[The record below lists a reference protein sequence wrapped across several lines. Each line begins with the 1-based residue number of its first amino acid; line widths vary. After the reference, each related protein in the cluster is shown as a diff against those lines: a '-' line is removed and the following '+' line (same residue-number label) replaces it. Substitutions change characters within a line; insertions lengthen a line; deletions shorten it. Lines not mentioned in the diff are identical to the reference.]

1 MQKPFVQRLID
12 VVFSTDPKQRLRI
25 TRSLM
30 ATNVYILYLLL
41 QVYAW
46 WAGFMSASDVVLL
59 TSAVLAYIAVCYA
72 TLRSGLNLRFKEP
85 ALTLPQV
92 LTSITLIVGGY
103 SLTGPVH
110 GAMLMLLALVLVFG
124 IFNLKALP
132 FKIVS
137 VYTVVLMGI
146 AMAIKVN
153 TDPLQYPLKLE
164 IAHFILMA
172 AIVPTIAMLAVQF
185 SSMRHKL
192 QMQKNELAQAVNRIQ
207 LLATRDEL
215 TGLPNRRHMREV
227 LTEHQQ
233 RLDRS
238 GHHRFCL
245 ALLDLDFFKR
255 VNDTY
260 GHGVGD
266 EVLRHFAKEA
276 RSVMR
281 DVDVMARW
289 GGEEFLLLL
298 VDTSPEL
305 AQIGIARIR
314 DKLST
319 SPVAAGDTQLYVKF
333 SAGLTG
339 YWGTE
344 ALDTSIERADKALY
358 AAKDQGRNCTVIE
371 WGPGA
376 ELEATLVDGQ
386 LPMKSTSVSAS

>member
-1 MQKPFVQRLID
+1 MKKPFIQRVID
-12 VVFSTDPKQRLRI
+12 AVFSTDAKQRLRI
-25 TRSLM
+25 SRSLM
-30 ATNVYILYLLL
+30 ATNVYVLYLLL
-41 QVYAW
+41 QVYAC
-46 WAGFMSASDVVLL
+46 WAGFMSAFDVVLL
-59 TSAVLAYIAVCYA
+59 TSAVFVYVTVCYSM
-72 TLRSGLNLRFKEP
+72 LRSGLNLRFKEP

-92 LTSITLIVGGY
+92 LTSITLIVAGY
-103 SLTGPVH
+103 SVTGPVH
-110 GAMLMLLALVLVFG
+110 GSMLMLLALVLVFG
-124 IFNLKALP
+124 IFNLKAQP

-137 VYTVVLMGI
+137 IYTVVLMGI
-146 AMAIKVN
+146 AMTIKVK
-153 TDPLQYPLKLE
+153 TDPLNYPLKLE

-172 AIVPTIAMLAVQF
+172 AIVPTISMLAVQF
-185 SSMRHKL
+185 SGMRHKL

-207 LLATRDEL
+207 LLATRDDL
-215 TGLPNRRHMREV
+215 TGLPNRRHMRDV

-255 VNDTY
+255 INDTY

-266 EVLRHFAKEA
+266 EVLRHFAREA

-305 AQIGIARIR
+305 AQIGITRIR
-314 DKLST
+314 DKLAT
-319 SPVAAGDTQLYVKF
+319 SPVAAGDTQFNVRF

-344 ALDTSIERADKALY
+344 TLDTSIERADRALY
-358 AAKDQGRNCTVIE
+358 AAKAQGRNCTVIE
-371 WGPGA
+371 LGPGA
-376 ELEATLVDGQ
+376 ELEAKLVDGQ
-386 LPMKSTSVSAS
+386 VLKGTDIS

>member
-1 MQKPFVQRLID
+1 MKKPFIQRVID
-12 VVFSTDPKQRLRI
+12 AVFSTDPKQRLRI
-25 TRSLM
+25 SRSLM
-30 ATNVYILYLLL
+30 ATNVYVLYLLL
-41 QVYAW
+41 QVYAC
-46 WAGFMSASDVVLL
+46 WAGFMSAFDVVLL
-59 TSAVLAYIAVCYA
+59 TSAVFVYVTVCY
-72 TLRSGLNLRFKEP
+72 TMLRSGLNLRFKEP

-92 LTSITLIVGGY
+92 LTSITLIVAGY

-110 GAMLMLLALVLVFG
+110 GSMLMLLALVLVFG
-124 IFNLKALP
+124 IFNLKAQP

-137 VYTVVLMGI
+137 VYTVALMGI
-146 AMAIKVN
+146 AMTIKVK
-153 TDPLQYPLKLE
+153 TDPLNYPLKLE

-172 AIVPTIAMLAVQF
+172 AIVPTISMLAVQF

-207 LLATRDEL
+207 LLATRDDL

-266 EVLRHFAKEA
+266 EVLCHFAREA

-305 AQIGIARIR
+305 AQIGITRIR
-314 DKLST
+314 DKLAK
-319 SPVAAGDTQLYVKF
+319 SPVQAGETHLYVKF

-344 ALDTSIERADKALY
+344 LLDTSIERADKALY
-358 AAKDQGRNCTVIE
+358 AAKAQGRDRTVIE
-371 WGPGA
+371 LGPGA
-376 ELEATLVDGQ
+376 DLEARLVDGK
-386 LPMKSTSVSAS
+386 LPEKA